1 MHNCDEMKVM
11 ITCDFNNFKT
21 DAKKWQNLIS
31 GLGQYVTI
39 MQNVN
44 SKDILFKE
52 TFCDFYQLTFSTWK
66 RKKTIN
72 RFFSSFD
79 ELINLAETQKLTYA
93 DVLNKLQPINNSVE
107 KSFASKIFHT
117 IYSDKPIIDKNVLKK
132 LSTEQQFN
140 GIIKMKK
147 DRKTGQSV
155 FNPAAKYDIQEAI
168 DLYKE
173 LELYYDN
180 LISANQQYLDDF
192 ENEFTKMGL
201 PAYAQISKTKM
212 IDFYLWIN

>member
-1 MHNCDEMKVM
+1 M
-11 ITCDFNNFKT
+11 IKCNFDNFKT
-21 DAKKWQNLIS
+21 DAKKWQKLIS

-44 SKDILFKE
+44 SNNVLFKE
-52 TFCDFYQLTFSTWK
+52 TFCDFYQLKFSTWK

-79 ELINLAETQKLTYA
+79 ELINLAKTQKLIYS

-117 IYSDKPIIDKNVLKK
+117 IYPDKPIIDKNVLKK
-132 LSTEQQFN
+132 LSTEQQFS

-155 FNPAAKYDIQEAI
+155 FNPDAKYTIQEAVN
-168 DLYKE
+168 LYSA
-173 LELYYDN
+173 LESYYNN
-180 LISANQQYLDDF
+180 LISINEQYLTNF
-192 ENEFTKMGL
+192 KNEFTKMGL
-201 PAYAQISKTKM
+201 PAYAQISDTKM